1 MSFQLPLLVESL
13 IGWYRWRINYMEV
26 IFEYKAIYH
35 LRVSKTNTYLVVP
48 HIYNQSVHYNYRDLQ
63 KLKSFYYSDDI
74 ILRNNSK
81 VGTLPKRYIYSNGS
95 CNPHGYLD
103 ERITRPIDNKGNY
116 KLFSLE
122 WIKRMFE

>member
-1 MSFQLPLLVESL
+1 MPLPLLVESL
-13 IGWYRWRINYMEV
+13 IDWYRWRINYIEV

-48 HIYNQSVHYNYRDLQ
+48 HIYNLKVHYNYRDLR
-63 KLKSFYYSDDI
+63 KLKSFYYSNDA

-95 CNPHGYLD
+95 CNPQGYLD
-103 ERITRPIDNKGNY
+103 ERITRPTDDKGNY
-116 KLFSLE
+116 KLPSLE